1 MISQLL
7 QHPALQN
14 LEPQTPRETLLF
26 IKAHTLGLEAACTGI
41 NMVGLENFEFLF
53 DQVLPDMWQNVDTC
67 AATEVEHLNKDLGS

>member
-26 IKAHTLGLEAACTGI
+26 IKAHTLGLEAACAAI
-41 NMVGLENFEFLF
+41 NMVGLENFEVLF
-53 DQVLPDMWQNVDTC
+53 DHALPDMWQNVEAC
-67 AATEVEHLNKDLGS
+67 SATEAQIISS

>member
-26 IKAHTLGLEAACTGI
+26 IKAHTLGLEAACTAI
-41 NMVGLENFEFLF
+41 NIVGLEDFEVLF
-53 DQVLPDMWQNVDTC
+53 DQALPDMWQNVDTC
-67 AATEVEHLNKDLGS
+67 AAADAQTISS